1 MTTSAEIAPKRVL
14 VTGANG
20 FVGRNLCRHL
30 SERGFTVRASQRRA
44 SRREPPAVETLLTG
58 DLDGGTDWRDALD
71 GVEAV
76 IHCAARVHILEETAA
91 DPLEAFRQVNVAGAE
106 NLARQALSAG
116 VKQFIF
122 LSSIGA
128 RVAQEDSGATPYQIS
143 KLEAEKALNKVASGS
158 GMTVT
163 CLRPPLIYGPDAPG
177 NFALLIKVIERG
189 LPLPLASIRN
199 RRAFLYIGNLC
210 DAIERCLKRPF
221 EEARCCEIADGPGVS
236 TPDLIRALAA
246 ALGRP
251 ARLWPCPLWLL
262 RALGTLTGRGETIER
277 LTGSLA
283 MDPTPLAHELD
294 WTPAWD
300 LKAGLAASFA
310 RNRTNAPLTAEGRT

>member
-1 MTTSAEIAPKRVL
+1 MTAFAEIAPKRVL

-20 FVGRNLCRHL
+20 FVGRHLCHHL
-30 SERGFTVRASQRRA
+30 AAQGHRVRGSLRRS

-58 DLDGGTDWRDALD
+58 DLDSGTDWHAALE

-76 IHCAARVHILEETAA
+76 VHCAARVHILEETAA
-91 DPLEAFRQVNVAGAE
+91 DPLETFRKVNVAGTE

-128 RVAQEDSGATPYQIS
+128 RVARESSGATPYQIS
-143 KLEAEKALNKVASGS
+143 KLEAEETLRKVTVGS
-158 GMTVT
+158 SMAVT
-163 CLRPPLIYGPDAPG
+163 CLRPPLVYGPDAPG

-189 LPLPLASIRN
+189 LPLPLASVRN
-199 RRAFLYIGNLC
+199 RRAFLFIGNLC
-210 DAIERCLKRPF
+210 DAIEHCLKRPSG
-221 EEARCCEIADGPGVS
+221 ETGCYEIADGPGVS
-236 TPDLIRALAA
+236 TADLIRALAA

-262 RALGTLTGRGETIER
+262 RVLGALTGRSETIER

-283 MDPTPLAHELD
+283 LDPTPLAQD
-294 WTPAWD
+294 YGWTPAWD

-310 RNRTNAPLTAEGRT
+310 QNYADSPLPTMERS